1 MQPAC
6 AKDTTMDRHTET
18 PDISRRTFLTATSA
32 VLVGATLGGLAPH
45 GTAAQRHPPRGGILQ
60 FGTRVDAA
68 GLDSHRHNQLHT
80 SHPTAAMYTGLTDI
94 DQQGNIV
101 PGIAENWEPN
111 QDLTA
116 WVFRLR
122 KGVLFHNGREVDAEA
137 VKLNIVRIK
146 DPAIGSDWHRGAVEN
161 VQSVD
166 VLDKYTVRINTHVP
180 DVTLLANVLHYPTN
194 LQAPDNFDKAADHP
208 IGTGPFKFVSWTRWN
223 ETKLVRFENYWES
236 DAEGNNLPYLDE
248 IIGKPKKEDSVRLT
262 ALRTGQVHLID
273 NMAYADVE
281 RFKKSYGD
289 KYNSWQSHLGG
300 VFVVFNFRQGPF
312 QDKLLRT
319 AAAHAIDRNAIHNS
333 VFYGQGA
340 MLDQPYPH
348 GNIWHLAG
356 SHSLE
361 YDPDKA
367 KSLLKTARAVGTA
380 IKIVCNSTFTFH
392 RESAQIIQEMWNS
405 IGFKVT
411 LEPLDTVPY
420 LNARKQGDF
429 HGLVQGNTFRFDP
442 DSFFERNFHSRSD
455 YAQVLSGWKNER
467 YDQLVEEAKRILDPA
482 RRKELY
488 TTAWNIV
495 NVELPHFHLHELTT
509 TSVAAKQVKGYEP
522 CVLAPFTHRMG
533 GIRTAYIEA

>member
-1 MQPAC
+1 
-6 AKDTTMDRHTET
+6 MDRQGQTTEL
-18 PDISRRTFLTATSA
+18 SRRTFLTTTSA
-32 VLVGATLGGLAPH
+32 VLVGAALGGLAPQSE
-45 GTAAQRHPPRGGILQ
+45 TAPRHPKRGGVLQ
-60 FGTRVDAA
+60 FGTLNDTA

-80 SHPTAAMYTGLTDI
+80 SHPTAAIYTGLTDI

-101 PGIAENWEPN
+101 PGIAESWEPN
-111 QDLTA
+111 KELTS

-137 VKLNIVRIK
+137 VKLNIERIK

-161 VQSVD
+161 IQAVE

-180 DVTLLANVLHYPTN
+180 DVSLPANVLHYPTN

-223 ETKLVRFENYWES
+223 ETKLVRFENYWET
-236 DAEGNNLPYLDE
+236 DAEGNSLPYLDE
-248 IIGKPKKEDSVRLT
+248 IIGKPKKDDSVRLT

-281 RFKKSYGD
+281 RFKKSFGE

-312 QDKLLRT
+312 QDKRLRT

-348 GNIWHLAG
+348 GNIWHLE
-356 SHSLE
+356 SSRSLE

-367 KSLLKTARAVGTA
+367 KSLLKAAQAVGTT

-392 RESAQIIQEMWNS
+392 RESAQIVQEMWNS
-405 IGFKVT
+405 IGFKVS
-411 LEPLDTVPY
+411 LEPLDTVPF
-420 LNARKQGDF
+420 LNARKQGEF

-467 YDQLVEEAKRILDPA
+467 YDQLVEEAKRTLDLA

-488 TTAWNIV
+488 TEAWNIV
-495 NVELPHFHLHELTT
+495 NDELPHFHLHELTM
-509 TSVAAKQVKGYEP
+509 TSAAVKELRGYQP
-522 CVLAPFTHRMG
+522 CVIGAFSHHGG

>member
-1 MQPAC
+1 
-6 AKDTTMDRHTET
+6 MDRQTQT
-18 PDISRRTFLTATSA
+18 IGLSRRTFLTTTSA
-32 VLVGATLGGLAPH
+32 ALVGAALGGLAPQSE
-45 GTAAQRHPPRGGILQ
+45 AAKRHPKRGGVLQ
-60 FGTRVDAA
+60 FGTFNDTA

-94 DQQGNIV
+94 DQQGTIV
-101 PGIAENWEPN
+101 PGIAESWEPN
-111 QDLTA
+111 QDLTS

-122 KGVLFHNGREVDAEA
+122 KGVLFHNGRAVDAEA
-137 VKLNIVRIK
+137 VKLNIERIK

-161 VQSVD
+161 IQAVEI
-166 VLDKYTVRINTHVP
+166 LDQYTVRINTHVP
-180 DVTLLANVLHYPTN
+180 DVSLPANVLHYPTN
-194 LQAPDNFDKAADHP
+194 LQAPDSFEKAADHP

-223 ETKLVRFENYWES
+223 ETKLVRFENYWET
-236 DAEGNNLPYLDE
+236 DAEGNNLPYLAE
-248 IIGKPKKEDSVRLT
+248 IVGKPKKEDSVRLT

-281 RFKKSYGD
+281 RFKKSFGE
-289 KYNSWQSHLGG
+289 KYNAWQSHLGG

-312 QDKLLRT
+312 QDKRLRT
-319 AAAHAIDRNAIHNS
+319 AAAHAIDRNAVHNS

-348 GNIWHLAG
+348 GNVWHLEG
-356 SHSLE
+356 SRSLE

-367 KSLLKTARAVGTA
+367 KSLLKAARAVGTA

-392 RESAQIIQEMWNS
+392 RESAQIVQEMWNS

-411 LEPLDTVPY
+411 LEPLDTVPF
-420 LNARKQGDF
+420 LNARKQGEF

-467 YDQLVEEAKRILDPA
+467 YDQLVEEAKRTLDQA

-488 TTAWNIV
+488 TEAWNIV
-495 NVELPHFHLHELTT
+495 NVELPHFHLHELTM
-509 TSVAAKQVKGYEP
+509 TSAAVKELRGYQP
-522 CVLAPFTHRMG
+522 CVIGAFSHHGG